1 MSLPQEQLKQ
11 MAAHAAIEYIAPHL
25 QADMILGIGTGST
38 ADIFIDALG
47 SLRAQFKG
55 AVASSERSA
64 ARLKSVGI
72 AVFDLNAV
80 SSLRYYIDGADE
92 INANLDMLKGGGG
105 ALTREKIVA
114 SVAQEFICIVDQSKC
129 VEVLGQFPLP
139 IEVIDLSVQ
148 AVMRWAKSHG
158 GQPSVRA
165 NFTTDNGH
173 PIIDV
178 KGLKI
183 IDPRAF
189 EAELNHVPG
198 VVTNGLFALR
208 GADVALV
215 AGLDGVQTLM
225 RAS

>member
-1 MSLPQEQLKQ
+1 MSLQQEQLKK
-11 MAAHAAIEYIAPHL
+11 MAAQAAIDYIAPHL

-38 ADIFIDALG
+38 ADLFIDALE
-47 SLRAQFKG
+47 SLRTKFKG
-55 AVASSERSA
+55 AVASSDRSA

-72 AVFDLNAV
+72 SVFDLNDV
-80 SSLRYYIDGADE
+80 STLRFYIDGADE
-92 INANLDMLKGGGG
+92 INGNLDMLKGGGG

-114 SVAQEFICIVDQSKC
+114 SVAQQFICIVDQSKC

-148 AVMRWAKSHG
+148 SVMRWATLHG
-158 GQPSVRA
+158 GQPSIRE
-165 NFTTDNGH
+165 NFRTDNGH

-183 IDPRAF
+183 TDPQAF
-189 EAELNHVPG
+189 ESMLNHVPG

-208 GADVALV
+208 GADVAFV
-215 AGLDGVQTLM
+215 SGSQGVQTLL
-225 RAS
+225 RSS